1 MGGPDPT
8 INTLLE
14 FNVPLP
20 RDQLFCPRMAVTV
33 FDSIVMGSKQP
44 TIGNFVIPV
53 GQLMLDL
60 EEERT
65 KETGD
70 L

>member
-1 MGGPDPT
+1 
-8 INTLLE
+8 
-14 FNVPLP
+14 
-20 RDQLFCPRMAVTV
+20 MAVTV